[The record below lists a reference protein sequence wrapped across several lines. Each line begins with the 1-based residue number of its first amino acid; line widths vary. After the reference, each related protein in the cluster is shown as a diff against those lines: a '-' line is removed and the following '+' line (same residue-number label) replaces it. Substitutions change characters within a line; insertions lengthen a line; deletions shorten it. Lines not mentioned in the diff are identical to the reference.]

1 MPTYSHLHKCELGPE
16 SYDHDLRYRCER
28 YRSADLAQRYHCAA
42 ISWQSVGPHNLK
54 LSRSAATSHH
64 YSCHRAEKERQA
76 GQGRDRDCIK
86 VVQAELEAYL
96 SKPASDKSVDQL
108 KWWSMSAATYPV
120 LSAVA
125 LSFLST
131 VVIIVPWQRL
141 FNMASIIVNDLC
153 MV

>member
-1 MPTYSHLHKCELGPE
+1 
-16 SYDHDLRYRCER
+16 
-28 YRSADLAQRYHCAA
+28 
-42 ISWQSVGPHNLK
+42 LK

-64 YSCHRAEKERQA
+64 YSCHRAGKERQA

-131 VVIIVPWQRL
+131 VVIIVP
-141 FNMASIIVNDLC
+141 
-153 MV
+153 